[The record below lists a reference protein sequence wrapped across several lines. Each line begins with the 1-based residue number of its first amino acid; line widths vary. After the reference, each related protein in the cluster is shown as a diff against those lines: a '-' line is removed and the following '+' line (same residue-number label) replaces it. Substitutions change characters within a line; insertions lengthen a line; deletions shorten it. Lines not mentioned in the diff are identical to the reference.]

1 MIFSESWLREFV
13 DPGMATAELVETLT
27 MAGLEVDGVTPA
39 ASQFSGIVVGRVESA
54 EQHPDADKLSVC
66 RVSDGTT
73 EFQVVCGAPNV
84 RVGLLVPFARVGA
97 VLDGGDKPFKIK
109 AAKLR
114 GVESNGMLCS
124 AEELGLAES
133 SDGLLELP
141 ETLSLGADI
150 RLALSL
156 DDQLIELDLT
166 PNRGDCLGM
175 IGLAREVGVL
185 ARTQV
190 NEIDYP
196 TVKITTERKI
206 PVATAALDEC
216 PKYLGRVI
224 ENINIATPSP
234 YWLQERLRRSGLRSI
249 DPVVDVTNLMLLE
262 LGHPMHAF
270 DADKLH
276 GTVTARLAKE
286 GEKLTLLDDREV
298 VLDSATLLIADDTQG
313 LAMAGIMGGL
323 SSSVTSQTKSIFLE
337 CAFFS
342 QLAIAGKARGYGLH
356 TDASHRYERGVDYAL
371 QARALERA
379 TALLLEIVGGD
390 AGPVSIAIGNLPK
403 TRQVRLKFANV
414 KRLLGVDVPQA
425 ESVDIL
431 TRLGFVEESSDAEG
445 IVFTVPSF
453 RFDVSIEADLIE
465 EIARVFGYNNLPE
478 TPGMTAQRLPKI
490 PERIRPVAA
499 LKQRLVAEGYQ
510 EAINYSFIDPE
521 LVSSVCPESQTVVLK
536 NPISAE
542 MSVMRPSILPGL
554 LSTLSYNLNRQR
566 ERVRLFEEGLVFEK
580 VAGEI
585 KQTRCLAGLIYGSAD
600 PINWNQPKKLV
611 DFYDIKGIVESL
623 ADKGQHAEPVEFV
636 KSEHPAMHSGQ
647 CAEVRFYGKC
657 LGHVGAIHPRLQRQF
672 GFASAVYLFELNTE
686 ALVTRQLPAASVLS
700 RYPEVSRDLAIVVGV
715 DTAAGDI
722 AASIRANAGSDLTEL
737 MTFDVYDGAGVGE
750 GKKSI
755 AFGLTWQHPSRTL
768 SDEEISAI
776 ITNCIKVL
784 ESDFKAELRI

>member
-521 LVSSVCPESQTVVLK
+521 LVSSVCPESQNVVLK

>member
-737 MTFDVYDGAGVGE
+737 TAFDVYDGAGVGE